1 MYGVLSM
8 NLITFISKIKLI
20 EQNEGIHDQKIV
32 LKSKKES

>member
-1 MYGVLSM
+1 MYGVFSI

-20 EQNEGIHDQKIV
+20 EQNESIHDQKIV

>member
-1 MYGVLSM
+1 MYGICSV

-20 EQNEGIHDQKIV
+20 EQNEDIHDQNIV